1 MKKNISIK
9 LLALMLSVMMVLSL
23 TACGG
28 RESSDLSSDKTPAS
42 SSASKPEKEEP
53 KKEDSSKAEDKK
65 EEEKKEEDKK
75 DEEIAPRIFQIE
87 KIDAARQTN
96 VDTAGWLYIPN
107 TKIDD
112 PVMQGKDNDEY
123 LRITETRQPD
133 IFGCYFVDFRNLLDL
148 GREYMS
154 KNTIIYGHSDY
165 KDNPD
170 GKKFSQLYHY
180 AKDIDFVRNNPYI
193 YFSTGE
199 EDLVWKVFA
208 VFYTDINF
216 NYIQTDPTDE
226 EFMKIVEEAVA
237 KSEYIIDEKITK
249 DDKILTLSTCTGLF
263 KQPKENYR
271 MAIMAKLM
279 PSNEIPVSQMTMKVE
294 PNPNPLR
301 D

>member
-28 RESSDLSSDKTPAS
+28 KEAPSAGSEKAPAS
-42 SSASKPEKEEP
+42 SSSSEAKKPEKEEP
-53 KKEDSSKAEDKK
+53 KKE
-65 EEEKKEEDKK
+65 EEKKEEPKKEEPKK
-75 DEEIAPRIFQIE
+75 DEEIAPRVFQIE
-87 KIDAARQTN
+87 KIDAARQINT
-96 VDTAGWLYIPN
+96 DTAGWLYIPN

-112 PVMQGKDNDEY
+112 PVMQGVDNDEY

-133 IFGCYFVDFRNLLDL
+133 IFGCYFVDFRNPLDY

-165 KDNPD
+165 KDNPE
-170 GKKFSQLYHY
+170 GKKFSQLFHY

-208 VFYTDINF
+208 VFYTHIDF

-226 EFMKIVEEAVA
+226 EFMKIIEEAVA
-237 KSEYIIDEKITK
+237 KSEYIIDEEITK
-249 DDKILTLSTCTGLF
+249 DDKILTVSTCTGLF

-279 PSNEIPVSQMTMKVE
+279 PSNEIPLSEMTMKVE